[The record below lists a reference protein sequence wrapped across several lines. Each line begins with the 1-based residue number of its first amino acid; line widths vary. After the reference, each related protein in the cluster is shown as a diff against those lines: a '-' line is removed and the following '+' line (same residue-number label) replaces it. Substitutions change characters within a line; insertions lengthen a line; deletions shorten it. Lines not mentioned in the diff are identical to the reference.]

1 MKRMIKTL
9 ADPEELSFKVD
20 VYHTLVDAETEIA
33 ADTEIKDILTEMGD
47 IDPQALADYY
57 TFQQNFA
64 IMIEYYGFSILRA
77 KDSKSKPYTSRYS
90 WIAYASQAHAAD
102 TPLLVRLRVS
112 DHMQEFSPTRN
123 KEIRRQE
130 QEEANELGLPAGK
143 RRQKF
148 IVTDVV
154 VNNKKYS
161 SYEEALNAM
170 DKIIY
175 SWLERLNIDLT
186 DIEPFGVW

>member
-1 MKRMIKTL
+1 MKRMLKTL

-20 VYHTLVDAETEIA
+20 VYHMLVDAETEIA

-47 IDPQALADYY
+47 IDPQALADYH

-112 DHMQEFSPTRN
+112 DHMQEFSPARN

-143 RRQKF
+143 RK
-148 IVTDVV
+148 VTDVV
-154 VNNKKYS
+154 VNNKNYK
-161 SYEEALNAM
+161 SYEAALNAV
-170 DKIIY
+170 DKTIY